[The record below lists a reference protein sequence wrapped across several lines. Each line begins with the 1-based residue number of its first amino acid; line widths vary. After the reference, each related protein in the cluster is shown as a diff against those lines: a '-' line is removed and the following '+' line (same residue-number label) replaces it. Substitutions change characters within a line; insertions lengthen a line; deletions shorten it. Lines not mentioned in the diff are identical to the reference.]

1 MVVRQDGGVSRHP
14 SSRSAP
20 KAAARVRSKPTG
32 KPGGATKPTSP
43 RTRAPA
49 SDVERD
55 DGKPPRQITV
65 RALVLAVVL
74 LMAFV
79 LITPTLRAYVRQQEE
94 LRELKT
100 ELADAQEESEKLEAA
115 IRRWNNDEFIRSQA
129 RERFGFVMPGE
140 TPYRVLDP
148 ETILGEEPELES
160 DLVTSIPAGE
170 GPWYVDVWE
179 SVQIAGEMER

>member
-1 MVVRQDGGVSRHP
+1 VSRRPATRITP
-14 SSRSAP
+14 SG
-20 KAAARVRSKPTG
+20 AARGRPKPTS
-32 KPGGATKPTSP
+32 KPGGAKP
-43 RTRAPA
+43 PA
-49 SDVERD
+49 SRKRPATPEVERENPR
-55 DGKPPRQITV
+55 PPRQITV
-65 RALVLAVVL
+65 RTLVLAVVL

-94 LRELKT
+94 LRELNT
-100 ELADAQEESEKLEAA
+100 ELAQAREESENLEAA

-160 DLVTSIPAGE
+160 DLVASIPLGD
-170 GPWYVDVWE
+170 GPWYLDVWE
-179 SVQIAGEMER
+179 SVQVAGEMEP

>member
-1 MVVRQDGGVSRHP
+1 VRQDGGVSRRP
-14 SSRSAP
+14 ATRVTP
-20 KAAARVRSKPTG
+20 PGAARARPKPTS
-32 KPGGATKPTSP
+32 KPGGAKP
-43 RTRAPA
+43 PA
-49 SDVERD
+49 NRKRPATPEVERENPR
-55 DGKPPRQITV
+55 PPRQITV
-65 RALVLAVVL
+65 RTLVLAVVL

-94 LRELKT
+94 LRELNT
-100 ELADAQEESEKLEAA
+100 ELAQAQEESEQLDAA

-160 DLVTSIPAGE
+160 DLVASIPLGE
-170 GPWYVDVWE
+170 GPWYLDVWE
-179 SVQIAGEMER
+179 SVQVAGEMEP